1 MTAVNAND
9 LTYLQIEDFSDGD
22 AFLILDNGKLKR
34 ITRQVLY
41 ASITTTLRGQKGDT
55 GATGAKGEKGDTGA
69 TGPRGAQGPQGPQGA
84 DGAQGLTG
92 DSGFDGWAPVIRI
105 EKLEEGDFLYVY
117 DWVGGTGTKPTT
129 FGYITR
135 NGISNTI
142 DYSASIKGGQGLQ
155 GIQGD
160 RGVSGTNG
168 ESNYQIARR
177 NGFTGTEAEYLASL
191 VGKNNYQL
199 AVQEGFSGTLQ
210 EWLDELALKDAYIL
224 AVENGFE
231 GSLQDWLNSLNGYDG
246 WSPIF
251 GAESSQDGSYIKVV
265 DWTGGSGYKPT
276 RDVYLGEDGFTDGI
290 ENAINFRGDQGYKGW
305 SPVYIIEEISDSV
318 YIKIID
324 WTGGEGE
331 KPTTTGYL
339 SSTGVVE
346 LSDQAIDIRGYDG
359 LSAYDVATRN
369 GFVGDES
376 EWLAS
381 LKGEKGDQGIQ
392 GEQGIQGVQ
401 GEQGIQ
407 GETGQK
413 GDTGDAGL
421 SAYDIALQE
430 GFIGTEAEWLASL
443 VGANGADGVNGVDGS
458 NGADGDK
465 AWTPVFVVESDSNG
479 TYVRITDYWNGTG
492 DKPPYTGYLSGAGLV
507 PTPEEATNLR
517 APEPTVVTTTT
528 ISKNQINV
536 ITATEDLIITSDL
549 AVGESTEAL
558 INPATFNVS
567 LDNVTLSEG
576 FALVADKSTLIK
588 VFNYD
593 GTIRAAV
600 VATF

>member
-1 MTAVNAND
+1 MTAINAND

-34 ITRQVLY
+34 ITRQSLY
-41 ASITTTLRGQKGDT
+41 ASIATTLRGQKGDT
-55 GATGAKGEKGDTGA
+55 GATGAKGETGA
-69 TGPRGAQGPQGPQGA
+69 TGATGARGPQGLQGI
-84 DGAQGLTG
+84 QGLEGEKGETG
-92 DSGFDGWAPVIRI
+92 DAGFDGWAPVIRI
-105 EKLEEGDFLYVY
+105 DKLEEGDFLYVY

-129 FGYITR
+129 FGYVTR

-142 DYSASIKGGQGLQ
+142 DYSASIKGSIGEQGV
-155 GIQGD
+155 QGD

-177 NGFTGTEAEYLASL
+177 NGFTGTEAEFIQGL
-191 VGKNNYQL
+191 VGKNNYEL
-199 AVQEGFSGTLQ
+199 AVQNGFVGTLDD
-210 EWLDELALKDAYIL
+210 WLDELAHKNAYDL

-231 GSLQDWLNSLNGYDG
+231 GNLQDWLRSLNGSDG
-246 WSPIF
+246 WTPIL
-251 GAESSQDGSYIKVV
+251 GVETIDGKNYLKVV
-265 DWTGGSGYKPT
+265 EWDGGVGEMPSVDYYISETGLVSSLEEAT
-276 RDVYLGEDGFTDGI
+276 
-290 ENAINFRGDQGYKGW
+290 NFKGDQGYKGW
-305 SPVYIIEEISDSV
+305 TPVYTIEEISDSV

-324 WTGGEGE
+324 WIGGDGD

-339 SSTGVVE
+339 SSTGIVE

-369 GFVGDES
+369 GFVGDEN

-381 LKGEKGDQGIQ
+381 LKGEKGDQG
-392 GEQGIQGVQ
+392 VQ
-401 GEQGIQ
+401 GE
-407 GETGQK
+407 K
-413 GDTGDAGL
+413 GDTGDTGDTGL

-443 VGANGADGVNGVDGS
+443 VGANGADGVDGINGV
-458 NGADGDK
+458 DGDK
-465 AWTPVFVVESDSNG
+465 AWTPIFAVESDSNG
-479 TYVRITDYWNGTG
+479 TYVRITDYLDGTG
-492 DKPPYTGYLSGAGLV
+492 DKPTYLGYLSDVGLV

-517 APEPTVVTTTT
+517 TPEPTVVTTTT

>member
-34 ITRQVLY
+34 ITRQALY
-41 ASITTTLRGQKGDT
+41 SSIATTLRGQKGDT
-55 GATGAKGEKGDTGA
+55 GATGAKGETGA
-69 TGPRGAQGPQGPQGA
+69 TGATGARGPQGLQGEQGPQGE
-84 DGAQGLTG
+84 QGLTG
-92 DSGFDGWAPVIRI
+92 DAGFDGWAPVIRI
-105 EKLEEGDFLYVY
+105 DKLEEGDFLYVY

-129 FGYITR
+129 FGYVTR

-142 DYSASIKGGQGLQ
+142 DYSASIKGSIGEQGV
-155 GIQGD
+155 QGD

-177 NGFTGTEAEYLASL
+177 NGFTGTEAEFIQGL
-191 VGKNNYQL
+191 VGKNNYEL
-199 AVQEGFSGTLQ
+199 AVQDGFSGTLQ
-210 EWLDELALKDAYIL
+210 EWLDELALKDAYAL

-231 GSLQDWLNSLNGYDG
+231 GSLQDWLNSLNGDDG

-251 GAESSQDGSYIKVV
+251 SAERSQDSSYIKVV

-276 RDVYLGEDGFTDGI
+276 RDVYLGEDGFTDDI
-290 ENAINFRGDQGYKGW
+290 ENAINFKGDQGYKGW
-305 SPVYIIEEISDSV
+305 TPAYTIEEISDSV

-324 WTGGEGE
+324 WIGGDGE

-339 SSTGVVE
+339 SSTGIVE

-369 GFVGDES
+369 GFVGDEN

-381 LKGEKGDQGIQ
+381 LKGEKGDQG
-392 GEQGIQGVQ
+392 VQ

-407 GETGQK
+407 GETGEK
-413 GDTGDAGL
+413 GDTGDIGDVGL

-430 GFIGTEAEWLASL
+430 GFIGTEAEWLTSL
-443 VGANGADGVNGVDGS
+443 VGA

-465 AWTPVFVVESDSNG
+465 AWTPIFAVESDSNG
-479 TYVRITDYWNGTG
+479 TYVRITDYLDGTG
-492 DKPPYTGYLSGAGLV
+492 DKPTYIGYLSDAGLV

-517 APEPTVVTTTT
+517 TPEPTVVTTTT